1 MKSLHSHS
9 IEIAIAIALLAIGT
23 SLPARANEAVINNS
37 VQNAVIT
44 GNGNT
49 VTQSN
54 NATIDNR
61 SQGNRSNS
69 GTSIDNRQNADVLG
83 DNNRVTQT
91 NDVRVRR
98 SKYRND

>member
-1 MKSLHSHS
+1 MKSSHP
-9 IEIAIAIALLAIGT
+9 IAIAIALLAIGT

-37 VQNAVIT
+37 VQNATIT

-98 SKYRND
+98 SRYRND